1 VTALPAA
8 WQHALYRVALDRGY
22 EEMVVS
28 RLVVRPVL
36 RLLDRAAAAEKRW
49 IAWLGG
55 ESPGGRR

>member
-1 VTALPAA
+1 V
-8 WQHALYRVALDRGY
+8 YRVALDSGY

-36 RLLDRAAAAEKRW
+36 RLLDRAAAAESRW